1 MGAGPTPKRKVCID
15 EVKRIH
21 LTPDFVAAEFTFREQ
36 FSVHGRLD
44 ETHGSRVSE
53 IATT

>member
-1 MGAGPTPKRKVCID
+1 MFKM
-15 EVKRIH
+15 KRIH
-21 LTPDFVAAEFTFREQ
+21 LAPDFVAAEFTFSEQ

-44 ETHGSRVSE
+44 ETRGSRVSE

>member
-1 MGAGPTPKRKVCID
+1 MKM
-15 EVKRIH
+15 KRIH
-21 LTPDFVAAEFTFREQ
+21 LAPDFVAAELAFSEP

-44 ETHGSRVSE
+44 EARGSLVSE